1 MKHVVIPTFEIA
13 SYNIHRLGICL
24 GASEPDEPDLIRLAT
39 LWLKYEHSLEGGAA
53 GPKDNWA
60 ENKPGATDLPTN
72 SSKAKRFK
80 KSKKL
85 AANY

>member
-1 MKHVVIPTFEIA
+1 MTK
-13 SYNIHRLGICL
+13 S
-24 GASEPDEPDLIRLAT
+24 LIV
-39 LWLKYEHSLEGGAA
+39 KGGGGTDTHPGPGHQVAA

-85 AANY
+85 AANHEQKADND